1 MARDFYDILGIS
13 KGASEQ
19 DIKRAY
25 RSKAHKLHPDK
36 GGDKAAFQEINEAYQ
51 VLGDNTKRAQYDQ
64 FGSVG
69 RGTGGFGEA
78 SRQGAGGFDGFDFGS
93 FNVNFGS
100 GRPSAQSGGG
110 GFGSIFED
118 LFESAFSQVQVQLAI
133 SIPQAVLGDT
143 VRFNTNF
150 GDEIELKIPPATQE
164 GQSFRFKGKG
174 QQTRRG
180 RGDLTVV
187 LHIEIP
193 KRLSR
198 EQKELYEQLR
208 RTI

>member
-1 MARDFYDILGIS
+1 MAKDYYDLLGVT
-13 KGASEQ
+13 KTASDA
-19 DIKRAY
+19 DIKKAFRK
-25 RSKAHKLHPDK
+25 KAHQLHPDK
-36 GGDKAAFQEINEAYQ
+36 GGDKAQFQEINEAYQ
-51 VLGDNTKRAQYDQ
+51 VLSDPQKKSQYDQ
-64 FGSVG
+64 FGHA
-69 RGTGGFGEA
+69 GTRGGFGGGQA
-78 SRQGAGGFDGFDFGS
+78 GGAQGFGGFDFSGFG
-93 FNVNFGS
+93 GQ
-100 GRPSAQSGGG
+100 GQSTG

-143 VRFNTNF
+143 VRFKTNF
-150 GDEIELKIPPATQE
+150 GDEIELRIPAGAHE
-164 GQSFRFKGKG
+164 GLAFRFRGKG

-198 EQKELYEQLR
+198 EQKELYEQLKR
-208 RTI
+208 FN

>member
-1 MARDFYDILGIS
+1 MARDFYEVLGVS
-13 KGASEQ
+13 KGASDQE
-19 DIKRAY
+19 IKKAY

-51 VLGDNTKRAQYDQ
+51 VLGDKHKKAQYDQ

-69 RGTGGFGEA
+69 RGTGGFGSA
-78 SRQGAGGFDGFDFGS
+78 SQQGGGFGGFEG
-93 FNVNFGS
+93 FNVNFG
-100 GRPSAQSGGG
+100 GGG
-110 GFGSIFED
+110 SGFGSIFED

-143 VRFNTNF
+143 VRFKTNF
-150 GDEIELKIPPATQE
+150 GDEIELRIPPATQE
-164 GQSFRFKGKG
+164 GQSFRFRGKG

-187 LHIEIP
+187 IHIEIP
-193 KRLSR
+193 KHLTR
-198 EQKELYEQLR
+198 EQRELYERLKSLG
-208 RTI
+208 

>member
-1 MARDFYDILGIS
+1 MARDFYEVLDVS
-13 KGASEQ
+13 KGASEAE
-19 DIKRAY
+19 IKKAY

-51 VLGDNTKRAQYDQ
+51 VLSDKNKRAQYDQ

-69 RGTGGFGEA
+69 RGAGGFGGA
-78 SRQGAGGFDGFDFGS
+78 SQQGGGFGGFDGF
-93 FNVNFGS
+93 NVNFG
-100 GRPSAQSGGG
+100 GQSQG

-143 VRFNTNF
+143 VRFKTNF
-150 GDEIELKIPPATQE
+150 GDEIELRVPPAAQE
-164 GQSFRFKGKG
+164 GQSFRFRGKG

-180 RGDLTVV
+180 RGDLTVII
-187 LHIEIP
+187 HIEIP
-193 KRLSR
+193 RHLSR
-198 EQKELYEQLR
+198 EQKELYEQLKG
-208 RTI
+208 TS

>member
-1 MARDFYDILGIS
+1 MAKDYYDILGVS
-13 KGASEQ
+13 KSASEAE
-19 DIKRAY
+19 IKKAY

-51 VLGDNTKRAQYDQ
+51 VLGDKNKRSQYDQ

-69 RGTGGFGEA
+69 RGSPSSGGGFEG
-78 SRQGAGGFDGFDFGS
+78 QGFGFDG
-93 FNVNFGS
+93 FNVNFG
-100 GRPSAQSGGG
+100 GQSQG

-118 LFESAFSQVQVQLAI
+118 LFESAFSQVQVQLQI

-143 VRFNTNF
+143 VRFKTNF
-150 GDEIELKIPPATQE
+150 GDEIELRIPPATQE
-164 GQSFRFKGKG
+164 GQSFRFRGKG

-187 LHIEIP
+187 IHIETP
-193 KRLSR
+193 KHLTR
-198 EQKELYEQLR
+198 EQRELYEQLK
-208 RTI
+208 RTS

>member
-1 MARDFYDILGIS
+1 MGNRDYYELLGVS
-13 KGASEQ
+13 KSASEAE
-19 DIKRAY
+19 IKKAY

-51 VLGDNTKRAQYDQ
+51 VLGDKNKRAQYDQ

-69 RGTGGFGEA
+69 RGTGGFGG
-78 SRQGAGGFDGFDFGS
+78 SQPGRGFGS
-93 FNVNFGS
+93 FEGFNVNFG
-100 GRPSAQSGGG
+100 GGQSG

-143 VRFNTNF
+143 VRFKTNF
-150 GDEIELKIPPATQE
+150 GDEIELRIPPATQE
-164 GQSFRFKGKG
+164 GQSFRFRGKG

-187 LHIEIP
+187 IHIDIP
-193 KRLSR
+193 RRLTR
-198 EQKELYEQLR
+198 EQKELYEQLKR
-208 RTI
+208 AS

>member
-1 MARDFYDILGIS
+1 MAKDYYDILGVS
-13 KGASEQ
+13 KSASEAE
-19 DIKRAY
+19 IKKAY

-51 VLGDNTKRAQYDQ
+51 VLGDKNKRSQYDQ

-69 RGTGGFGEA
+69 RGSPSSGGGFGG
-78 SRQGAGGFDGFDFGS
+78 QGFGFDG
-93 FNVNFGS
+93 FNVNFG
-100 GRPSAQSGGG
+100 GQSQG

-118 LFESAFSQVQVQLAI
+118 LFESAFSQVQVQLQI

-143 VRFNTNF
+143 VRFKTNF
-150 GDEIELKIPPATQE
+150 GDEIELRIPPATQE
-164 GQSFRFKGKG
+164 GQSFRFRGKG

-187 LHIEIP
+187 IHIEIP
-193 KRLSR
+193 KHLTR
-198 EQKELYEQLR
+198 EQRELYEQLK
-208 RTI
+208 RTS

>member
-13 KGASEQ
+13 RRASEEE
-19 DIKRAY
+19 IKKAF
-25 RSKAHKLHPDK
+25 RSKAHQLHPDK
-36 GGDKAAFQEINEAYQ
+36 GGDKAAFQELNEAYQ
-51 VLGDNTKRAQYDQ
+51 VLGDKNKRAEYDQ
-64 FGSVG
+64 FGRVG
-69 RGTGGFGEA
+69 TRAGPDFGGYGNSPPA
-78 SRQGAGGFDGFDFGS
+78 DGGGFDFGG
-93 FNVNFGS
+93 FNVNFG
-100 GRPSAQSGGG
+100 GHPPAGGGGG

-118 LFESAFSQVQVQLAI
+118 LFESAFSQVQVQLQI

-143 VRFNTNF
+143 VRFKTNF
-150 GDEIELKIPPATQE
+150 GDEIELQIPPATKE
-164 GQSFRFKGKG
+164 GQSFRFRGKG

-198 EQKELYEQLR
+198 QQKELYERLKNL
-208 RTI
+208 

>member
-1 MARDFYDILGIS
+1 MAKDYYDILGVS
-13 KGASEQ
+13 KSASEAE
-19 DIKRAY
+19 IKKAY

-51 VLGDNTKRAQYDQ
+51 VLGDKNKRSQYDQ

-69 RGTGGFGEA
+69 RGSPSSGGGFGG
-78 SRQGAGGFDGFDFGS
+78 QGFGFYC
-93 FNVNFGS
+93 FNVNFCG
-100 GRPSAQSGGG
+100 QSQG

-118 LFESAFSQVQVQLAI
+118 LFESAFSQVQVQLQI

-143 VRFNTNF
+143 VRFKTNF
-150 GDEIELKIPPATQE
+150 GDEIELRIPPATQE
-164 GQSFRFKGKG
+164 GQSFRFRGKG

-187 LHIEIP
+187 IHIEIP
-193 KRLSR
+193 KHLTR
-198 EQKELYEQLR
+198 EQRELYEQLK
-208 RTI
+208 RTS